1 MDYRSLVNTEQYRS
15 QCCGCESPLVVLRAR
30 PLFSCSCS
38 QANRDFAMLL
48 VGEAVLL
55 TWVKVKLVHIRV
67 DNDNDNITEVPVS
80 MLVSVIYHR

>member
-1 MDYRSLVNTEQYRS
+1 
-15 QCCGCESPLVVLRAR
+15 
-30 PLFSCSCS
+30 
-38 QANRDFAMLL
+38 MLL